1 MKIYLILIFFWM
13 SEESEKLIGII
24 FIVFL
29 DVLEHLSNHF
39 YIKINE
45 ILYKENEIKNYN
57 EQNLLIHYYIYYTI
71 IQDMFIVSNEI
82 AFAIMKY
89 SFGFETDKFQGAK
102 GSSISNIL
110 SMLFSIISKYKL
122 NFIVLGFFSIK
133 EKHNKINNNNIFS
146 FDFMSRKI
154 ILGLRIG
161 TYFYYLFSQLLIYWR
176 DELFSDL
183 VVFGLLN
190 VSLYI
195 LDYLF
200 SGIAF
205 VLKKQI

>member
-1 MKIYLILIFFWM
+1 
-13 SEESEKLIGII
+13 
-24 FIVFL
+24 
-29 DVLEHLSNHF
+29 
-39 YIKINE
+39 
-45 ILYKENEIKNYN
+45 
-57 EQNLLIHYYIYYTI
+57 
-71 IQDMFIVSNEI
+71 
-82 AFAIMKY
+82 
-89 SFGFETDKFQGAK
+89 
-102 GSSISNIL
+102 
-110 SMLFSIISKYKL
+110 
-122 NFIVLGFFSIK
+122 
-133 EKHNKINNNNIFS
+133 
-146 FDFMSRKI
+146 MSRKI

>member
-1 MKIYLILIFFWM
+1 MYM
-13 SEESEKLIGII
+13 
-24 FIVFL
+24 VP
-29 DVLEHLSNHF
+29 V
-39 YIKINE
+39 
-45 ILYKENEIKNYN
+45 
-57 EQNLLIHYYIYYTI
+57 
-71 IQDMFIVSNEI
+71 
-82 AFAIMKY
+82 
-89 SFGFETDKFQGAK
+89 
-102 GSSISNIL
+102 
-110 SMLFSIISKYKL
+110 
-122 NFIVLGFFSIK
+122 IK

-205 VLKKQI
+205 VLKRQI